1 MKLRNLVLAL
11 CLLATFLNSCAQKKS
26 DNKAT
31 LLVAKEYQTKLETTV
46 DKQLID
52 VRTPQEISEGY
63 ISTAINI
70 DFNED
75 DFEKKA
81 LQLDKQKPTFVY
93 CKAGGRSQSAAALL
107 ISLGFKNVYDLKGG
121 IISWNNNHLPL
132 EDAKTKSIK
141 LAEEKVVT
149 DQLTVEAYNK
159 IVSADKAVIV
169 DFYAE
174 WCGPCKKLSPILEAF
189 KNEYG
194 NKIKVIKVDF
204 DKNPSLVKY
213 FQIETIPLL
222 HLYKNGKL
230 VNQLIGMQDKAEL
243 QKEIEKLI
251 H

>member
-1 MKLRNLVLAL
+1 MKLRTLVLSL
-11 CLLATFLNSCAQKKS
+11 CLLNIFLNSCAQKKGDDKIVALS
-26 DNKAT
+26 
-31 LLVAKEYQTKLETTV
+31 AKEFKSKLETTSNR
-46 DKQLID
+46 QLID
-52 VRTPQEISEGY
+52 VRTPKEVNEGY
-63 ISTAINI
+63 ISGAENI

-132 EDAKTKSIK
+132 EDAKTKAIK

-194 NKIKVIKVDF
+194 NKIKVVKIDF
-204 DKNPSLVKY
+204 DKNPSLVRY

-230 VNQLIGMQDKAEL
+230 VNQLIGMQDKIEL
-243 QKEIEKLI
+243 KKEVEKLI
-251 H
+251 Q